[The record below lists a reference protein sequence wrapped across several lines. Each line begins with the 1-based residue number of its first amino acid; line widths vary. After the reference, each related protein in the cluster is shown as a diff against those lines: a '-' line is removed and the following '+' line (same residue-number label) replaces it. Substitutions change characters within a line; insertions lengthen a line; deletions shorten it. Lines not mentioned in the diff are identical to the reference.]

1 MDNQLVAQCEQVAK
15 QWIDSDCYDAETKKA
30 VKAMVENSDKTE
42 LIDSLIMLRDGFSL
56 LGKVLLRLLDISVHR
71 FPYAYIC
78 SIIIGISLYCAVL
91 IMQARSERDAAIKKT
106 YMVQQ
111 ELDSLK
117 VFNDIKKGGT
127 YVQYED

>member
-1 MDNQLVAQCEQVAK
+1 MTKIRFK
-15 QWIDSDCYDAETKKA
+15 QSL
-30 VKAMVENSDKTE
+30 KTE

-78 SIIIGISLYCAVL
+78 IIIIGISLYCAVL

>member
-1 MDNQLVAQCEQVAK
+1 MNK
-15 QWIDSDCYDAETKKA
+15 IRFYTSTK
-30 VKAMVENSDKTE
+30 SE
-42 LIDSLIMLRDGFSL
+42 LKDSLLTIRDGLQMF
-56 LGKVLLRLLDISVHR
+56 GKVLWRLFDTGAHS
-71 FPYAYIC
+71 FPYAYMFF
-78 SIIIGISLYCAVL
+78 IIIVGCIFSITA

-117 VFNDIKKGGT
+117 VFNDIKNGGT

>member
-1 MDNQLVAQCEQVAK
+1 M
-15 QWIDSDCYDAETKKA
+15 TKIRFTQ
-30 VKAMVENSDKTE
+30 SLRTE

>member
-1 MDNQLVAQCEQVAK
+1 M
-15 QWIDSDCYDAETKKA
+15 TKIRFTQ
-30 VKAMVENSDKTE
+30 SLKTE

-56 LGKVLLRLLDISVHR
+56 FGKVLLRLFDISVHR

>member
-1 MDNQLVAQCEQVAK
+1 M
-15 QWIDSDCYDAETKKA
+15 TKIRFRQ
-30 VKAMVENSDKTE
+30 SLKTE

-56 LGKVLLRLLDISVHR
+56 FGKVLLRLLDISVHR

-78 SIIIGISLYCAVL
+78 SIITAISLYCAVA

>member
-1 MDNQLVAQCEQVAK
+1 M
-15 QWIDSDCYDAETKKA
+15 TKIRFTQ
-30 VKAMVENSDKTE
+30 SLRTE

-56 LGKVLLRLLDISVHR
+56 LGKVLLRLLDISVNR

-78 SIIIGISLYCAVL
+78 SLIIGISLYCAVL

>member
-1 MDNQLVAQCEQVAK
+1 M
-15 QWIDSDCYDAETKKA
+15 
-30 VKAMVENSDKTE
+30 
-42 LIDSLIMLRDGFSL
+42 
-56 LGKVLLRLLDISVHR
+56 
-71 FPYAYIC
+71 
-78 SIIIGISLYCAVL
+78 YCAVA

-106 YMVQQ
+106 YVVQQ

>member
-1 MDNQLVAQCEQVAK
+1 M
-15 QWIDSDCYDAETKKA
+15 TKIRFTRSSKI
-30 VKAMVENSDKTE
+30 E
-42 LIDSLIMLRDGFSL
+42 LIDSLVMLRDGFSL
-56 LGKVLLRLLDISVHR
+56 FGKVMLRLLNISVHR

-78 SIIIGISLYCAVL
+78 CIITAISLYCAVA

-117 VFNDIKKGGT
+117 VFNEIQKVEKLSNVSSIGIK
-127 YVQYED
+127 